1 MCTTV
6 RESDGVSL
14 NEQIIRN
21 ANVYVG
27 SSFKSFKFVYHLL
40 REKGKFVTPQRRQ
53 NLSICISGRLER
65 MVTLEGSACD
75 HIFLLHKVFLNF

>member
-21 ANVYVG
+21 ANVYIG

-40 REKGKFVTPQRRQ
+40 REKGKFVTP
-53 NLSICISGRLER
+53 LSICISGLLER

-75 HIFLLHKVFLNF
+75 HIFLLHNVFLNF